1 MRVIRVTLLLLGG
14 FFFVELVFLA
24 GIDENE
30 ARKRHGGQLTEA
42 VDSILEAFLPAQ
54 MGGTAIA
61 ATLSGASAPAGRMP
75 YTVPVYD
82 EDIPPIVNYDM
93 NATISGRW
101 LGRTYR
107 YAQPAPQWPFGYGLS
122 YAQWTYTD
130 IKLST
135 GSISTCD
142 SITVTFAV
150 RNTGVIVSDEVP
162 QLYLEWETG
171 TGDTNWPEL
180 RGFTRLHA
188 VPAGSSKSVTML
200 LTSEARAVVRG
211 DGVRVLRPG
220 KFTVHVG
227 GGQPLIDPRFHTS
240 NILSA
245 PVFVTGTEIE
255 ANTCDK
261 Y

>member
-1 MRVIRVTLLLLGG
+1 MDLTNCGSPKVCGCPVSAAPPVESGVGTGTLIADGSKVCSCQVAAG
-14 FFFVELVFLA
+14 FSA
-24 GIDENE
+24 GSD
-30 ARKRHGGQLTEA
+30 
-42 VDSILEAFLPAQ
+42 IL
-54 MGGTAIA
+54 
-61 ATLSGASAPAGRMP
+61 R
-75 YTVPVYD
+75 
-82 EDIPPIVNYDM
+82 
-93 NATISGRW
+93 
-101 LGRTYR
+101 
-107 YAQPAPQWPFGYGLS
+107 PQHAEPLM
-122 YAQWTYTD
+122 
-130 IKLST
+130 
-135 GSISTCD
+135 

-200 LTSEARAVVRG
+200 LTSQARAVVRE